1 VSTLITHGK
10 QKRNAKRQ
18 RKIDELYAALEV
30 LGRRYAQDKS
40 YCPPDT
46 GFNTSKYKCNAKAGC
61 YNCLIKYAIRQARR
75 NIKKK
80 KFNAKS

>member
-1 VSTLITHGK
+1 MESRK
-10 QKRNAKRQ
+10 EMQKDKE
-18 RKIDELYAALEV
+18 KIDELYAALEV
-30 LGRRYAQDKS
+30 LGRRYTQDKS

-46 GFNTSKYKCNAKAGC
+46 GFNNSKYKCNAKAGC

-75 NIKKK
+75 NIKRK